1 MSKKIKEKL
10 FDMLPNK
17 LKSVGLSAHSYLER
31 KNKYGKC
38 YQSKLKILRGNTR
51 KNYSQLKLIQE
62 LEVQKI
68 LNNVLENS
76 PYYSKL
82 FREVGITKHLINK
95 SGYEALKLVPMISK
109 NKFKENL
116 GDIITPNID
125 TYSVSHTSG
134 TTGSPMA
141 IPFDIGGFQTGWAY
155 WRRFYDF
162 MGLPETFRNVRFSGR
177 ILTKKMHP
185 NTRDLYVHDS
195 YENRTFISTYHLNE
209 KNLPGIIEYIKIYQP
224 ELIDGY
230 PSAIAIVAKYIVKNK
245 VELGFKPL
253 AVATTA
259 ETLFE
264 NQRSLIEAAFKCKV
278 YNQYASSEGAPFIT
292 ECSAGKYHLNIDT
305 GYFEILE
312 VGECLKE
319 LVVTSFRNYK
329 TPLIRYK
336 IGDCIS
342 EPKYDGV
349 CSCGLDLPYV
359 DSLEGRLD
367 DLIETSERGKI
378 GRLDPIYKGVIGI
391 EKSQVIQTGVDQFEI
406 LVMKNQNF
414 TVKQEEKLMSNFLER
429 TGGNVLVEMK
439 LVQDIPLSKNGKFR
453 SVINRVK

>member
-1 MSKKIKEKL
+1 M
-10 FDMLPNK
+10 
-17 LKSVGLSAHSYLER
+17 
-31 KNKYGKC
+31 
-38 YQSKLKILRGNTR
+38 
-51 KNYSQLKLIQE
+51 
-62 LEVQKI
+62 
-68 LNNVLENS
+68 
-76 PYYSKL
+76 
-82 FREVGITKHLINK
+82 
-95 SGYEALKLVPMISK
+95 
-109 NKFKENL
+109 
-116 GDIITPNID
+116 
-125 TYSVSHTSG
+125 
-134 TTGSPMA
+134 
-141 IPFDIGGFQTGWAY
+141 
-155 WRRFYDF
+155 
-162 MGLPETFRNVRFSGR
+162 
-177 ILTKKMHP
+177 
-185 NTRDLYVHDS
+185 
-195 YENRTFISTYHLNE
+195 
-209 KNLPGIIEYIKIYQP
+209 
-224 ELIDGY
+224 
-230 PSAIAIVAKYIVKNK
+230 
-245 VELGFKPL
+245 
-253 AVATTA
+253 
-259 ETLFE
+259 
-264 NQRSLIEAAFKCKV
+264 
-278 YNQYASSEGAPFIT
+278 
-292 ECSAGKYHLNIDT
+292 
-305 GYFEILE
+305 
-312 VGECLKE
+312 KE